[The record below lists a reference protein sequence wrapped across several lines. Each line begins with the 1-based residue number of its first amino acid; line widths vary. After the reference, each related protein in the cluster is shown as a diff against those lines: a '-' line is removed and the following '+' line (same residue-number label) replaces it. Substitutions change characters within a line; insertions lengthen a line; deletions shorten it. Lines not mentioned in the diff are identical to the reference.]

1 MKVNIVPMTDDFA
14 KDSWMLRN
22 NPELW
27 RFMDSEAP
35 IPATL
40 ESETKYLKSAFD
52 DPHNNMFAI
61 IANDE
66 FAGFVTLK
74 NIAYGAAELSYCI
87 MRQDLWGNG
96 IASKATLLALQY
108 AYEELRL
115 DLVYLYI
122 NPANVASYK
131 NAINKH
137 FVPVGNSFIKT
148 EVERLEMTRTGWEK
162 VLKL

>member
-1 MKVNIVPMTDDFA
+1 MKVEITPITENFA
-14 KDSWMLRN
+14 KESWKLRN

-27 RFMDSEAP
+27 KFMDCDAP
-35 IPATL
+35 LPATL
-40 ESETKYLKSAFD
+40 ESETEYLKAASND
-52 DPHNNMFAI
+52 QHNKMFAVVV
-61 IANDE
+61 DGE
-66 FAGFVTLK
+66 FAGYITLK

-87 MRQDLWGNG
+87 MRQDLWGKG
-96 IASKATLLALQY
+96 FVSKATLLVLQY

-122 NPANVASYK
+122 NPKNTASYR

-137 FVPVGNSFIKT
+137 FVRVGSSFIKP

-162 VLKL
+162 VLK